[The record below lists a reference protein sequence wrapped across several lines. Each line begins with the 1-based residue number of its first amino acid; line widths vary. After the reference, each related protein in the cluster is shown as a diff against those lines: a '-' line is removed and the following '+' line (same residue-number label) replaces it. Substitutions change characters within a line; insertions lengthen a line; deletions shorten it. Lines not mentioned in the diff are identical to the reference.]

1 MLIYTSRDLISG
13 KVFII
18 ETVNLKLYLKI
29 AETKM
34 CNNIPAGIAFLTK
47 FAVFIMNVWNVSIWI
62 TMSLSFTLKKTLY
75 YFVAVWITKL
85 IMI

>member
-47 FAVFIMNVWNVSIWI
+47 FAVFIMNV
-62 TMSLSFTLKKTLY
+62 
-75 YFVAVWITKL
+75 
-85 IMI
+85 